1 MATFMYRLPSWLM
14 GGVECELHGADAD
27 YEYISIAGPMEDR
40 IQLRIPVDTV
50 IKTKLIPDEPP
61 PGHYLC
67 KSRNNVLINDRGSWS
82 QLGWSNQQV
91 SWETA
96 FEHWCN
102 SEVPTRLVEVPGI
115 KAPWASPGGAYH
127 PTSITVDPSTGMIH
141 VTVARRDHVVSP
153 TKALDF
159 GLALVAIATKVI
171 AEDDRSR

>member
-27 YEYISIAGPMEDR
+27 YEYISVAGPMENR

-67 KSRNNVLINDRGSWS
+67 KSRNMVLINDRGSWS
-82 QLGWSNQQV
+82 QLGWLKQQV
-91 SWETA
+91 NWETA

-102 SEVPTRLVEVPGI
+102 DEVPVRLAEVPAVE
-115 KAPWASPGGAYH
+115 APWVRPYGKL
-127 PTSITVDPSTGMIH
+127 PTSVTVDPRTNRVH
-141 VTVARRDHVVSP
+141 VTVAGQNFRVEAPQLREF
-153 TKALDF
+153 ALA
-159 GLALVAIATKVI
+159 ALAIADQII
-171 AEDDRSR
+171 ANEDRSF

>member
-1 MATFMYRLPSWLM
+1 MVTFMYRLPSWLM

-27 YEYISIAGPMEDR
+27 YEYISIAGPTDNR

-67 KSRNNVLINDRGSWS
+67 KSRNMVLINDRGSWS

-91 SWETA
+91 NWETA

-102 SEVPTRLVEVPGI
+102 GEVPAQLIELPAI
-115 KAPWASPGGAYH
+115 KAPWASPGGAY

-141 VTVARRDHVVSP
+141 VTVARRDHVVNP
-153 TKALDF
+153 MKAMDF
-159 GLALVAIATKVI
+159 ALALLAIASKVV
-171 AEDDRSR
+171 ADETGSR